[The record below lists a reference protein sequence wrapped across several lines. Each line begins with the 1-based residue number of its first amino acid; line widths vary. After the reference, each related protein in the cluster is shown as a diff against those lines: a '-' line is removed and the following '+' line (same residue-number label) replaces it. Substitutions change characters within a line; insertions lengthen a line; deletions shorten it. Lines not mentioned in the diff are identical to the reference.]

1 MKVECWCMGK
11 TTEPYLKE
19 GIEVYVK
26 RLGFYFPFQ
35 WVELP
40 DVKPKLLDAQALKR
54 AEGQLFLQKIKPE
67 DYVVL
72 LDEAGREYT
81 SVELSVWLERRFN
94 AAPKRVLFLVGGAFG
109 FSPDLYGRAQEKWS
123 LSRLTFSHQMIR
135 LFAVEQLYRAMTILK
150 NEPYHNP

>member
-109 FSPDLYGRAQEKWS
+109 FSPDLYSRAQEIWS

>member
-11 TTEPYLKE
+11 TTESYLKE
-19 GIEVYVK
+19 GIDVYVK

-35 WVELP
+35 WLEFP
-40 DVKPKLLDAQALKR
+40 DVKPKLSDPLALKR
-54 AEGQLFLQKIKPE
+54 AEGQLFLQKIKPD

-72 LDEAGREYT
+72 LDEAGREYS
-81 SVELSVWLERRFN
+81 SVELSAWLERRFN

-109 FSPDLYGRAQEKWS
+109 FSPDLYGRAQEQWS

-135 LFAVEQLYRAMTILK
+135 LFAAEQLYRAMTILK

>member
-40 DVKPKLLDAQALKR
+40 DVKPKLSDAQALTR
-54 AEGQLFLQKIKPE
+54 AEGQLFLQKIKAE

-72 LDEAGREYT
+72 LDEAGREYS
-81 SVELSVWLERRFN
+81 SVELSAWLERRFN

-109 FSPDLYGRAQEKWS
+109 FSTDLYGRAQEKWS

>member
-19 GIEVYVK
+19 GIEMYVK

-40 DVKPKLLDAQALKR
+40 DVKPKLSDAQALKR
-54 AEGQLFLQKIKPE
+54 AEGQLFLQKIKTE

>member
-1 MKVECWCMGK
+1 MGK

-109 FSPDLYGRAQEKWS
+109 FSPDLYSRAQEIWS

>member
-1 MKVECWCMGK
+1 MGK

-19 GIEVYVK
+19 GIEMYVK

-40 DVKPKLLDAQALKR
+40 DVKPKLSDAQALKR
-54 AEGQLFLQKIKPE
+54 AEGQLFLQKIKTE

>member
-1 MKVECWCMGK
+1 MKVECWCLGK
-11 TTEPYLKE
+11 TSEPYLKE

>member
-109 FSPDLYGRAQEKWS
+109 FSPDLYSRAQEKWS

>member
-1 MKVECWCMGK
+1 MGK

>member
-1 MKVECWCMGK
+1 MGK
-11 TTEPYLKE
+11 TTESYLKE
-19 GIEVYVK
+19 GIDVYVK

-35 WVELP
+35 WVEFP
-40 DVKPKLLDAQALKR
+40 DVKPKLSDPLALKR
-54 AEGQLFLQKIKPE
+54 AEGQLFLQKIKPD

-72 LDEAGREYT
+72 LDEAGREYS
-81 SVELSVWLERRFN
+81 SVELSAWLERRFN

-109 FSPDLYGRAQEKWS
+109 FSPDLYGRAQEQWS

-135 LFAVEQLYRAMTILK
+135 LFAAEQLYRAMTILK